1 MTLLDS
7 FYDLHFNTWLYA
19 RTDKHTEKSYIRF
32 VSIEDQVKR
41 NRRSKYIKV
50 FAYYAKTDRIS
61 YYQIDS
67 INHFSFIEI
76 IDEMDQETED
86 KLNALF
92 ARELLTQRL

>member
-7 FYDLHFNTWLYA
+7 FYDTHFNTWLYA
-19 RTDKHTEKSYIRF
+19 YTDKHTEKSYIRF
-32 VSIEDQVKR
+32 IEIDEEI
-41 NRRSKYIKV
+41 SGTKYIKV

-61 YYQIDS
+61 YYKIIKISSLDS
-67 INHFSFIEI
+67 MEI
-76 IDEMDQETED
+76 IDEMDQDTED